1 MQTLPRI
8 VLVLAAA
15 TATCFSA
22 AGLAQTVTYRWTD
35 AQGTTH
41 YTQTP
46 PAAGV
51 YYDKVI
57 SKAEP
62 TSKAASGDDT
72 PAKPAEAEPV
82 DAQAAAQKTACEN
95 ARKNVALLSSDVP
108 VRAAPPAAAEGGATA
123 VASSAVLT
131 PEQRAKELRRAQLQV
146 ELNCE

>member
-51 YYDKVI
+51 AYDKVI

-72 PAKPAEAEPV
+72 PVKPAEAEPV

-95 ARKNVALLSSDVP
+95 ARKNVALLSSNEP
-108 VRAAPPAAAEGGATA
+108 VRMAKATD
-123 VASSAVLT
+123 SSTANDTESSQSLST
-131 PEQRAKELRRAQLQV
+131 EQRAEELRRAKLQV
-146 ELNCE
+146 ELNCQ